1 MKGLFC
7 LLIVLVTP
15 QWAAA
20 QGTTPFP
27 AVTVTGPVK
36 LTTAVKD
43 PAHGYSYNSTPVDL
57 AKYGYVEEEFFIEGK
72 ANSYDTPAGL
82 TGTVKDAN
90 HPFKTRMLVRRP
102 KSASKFNGTVIVEWY
117 NVSQGHDGEYDWFQ
131 SAEHLVRSGY
141 AWAGVSTQRVGV
153 NSLHH
158 QALDAIG
165 RALRVVAYSDD
176 DLVEGVEVEDCSFAL
191 GVQWHPEL
199 LRHRSEHLALFR
211 ALVDAARSN
220 GAR

>member
-1 MKGLFC
+1 MTGLFC
-7 LLIVLVTP
+7 LLLVLVTP

-43 PAHGYSYNSTPVDL
+43 RAHGYPYNSTPVDL
-57 AKYGYVEEEFFIEGK
+57 AKYGYVEEEFFVEGK
-72 ANSYDTPAGL
+72 ANSYDTPVGL

-90 HPFKTRMLVRRP
+90 HPFKTRMVVRRP
-102 KSASKFNGTVIVEWY
+102 KSALKFNGTVIVEWY

-141 AWAGVSTQRVGV
+141 AWAGVSTQRVG
-153 NSLHH
+153 
-158 QALDAIG
+158 
-165 RALRVVAYSDD
+165 
-176 DLVEGVEVEDCSFAL
+176 
-191 GVQWHPEL
+191 
-199 LRHRSEHLALFR
+199 
-211 ALVDAARSN
+211 AR
-220 GAR
+220 